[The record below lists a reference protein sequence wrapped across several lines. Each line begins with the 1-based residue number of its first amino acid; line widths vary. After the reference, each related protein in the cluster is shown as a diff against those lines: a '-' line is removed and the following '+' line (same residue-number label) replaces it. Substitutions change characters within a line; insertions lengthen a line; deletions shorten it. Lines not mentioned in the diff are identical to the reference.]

1 MFSLLKLNSLDSLGM
16 LKFLR
21 LPEWINTWLETS
33 AACRVL
39 TTQSSLIPAGT
50 GSIALPI
57 YDHDIPPE
65 LTEDSSSK
73 SGFGRFL
80 SAIKGDPTRGGYS
93 RISTSEQSGRTL
105 GSSPERDIIIDLDK
119 EEASDDD
126 HLMKE
131 ADELLNN
138 K

>member
-1 MFSLLKLNSLDSLGM
+1 MRS
-16 LKFLR
+16 
-21 LPEWINTWLETS
+21 
-33 AACRVL
+33 
-39 TTQSSLIPAGT
+39 
-50 GSIALPI
+50 
-57 YDHDIPPE
+57 
-65 LTEDSSSK
+65 
-73 SGFGRFL
+73 
-80 SAIKGDPTRGGYS
+80 GYS
-93 RISTSEQSGRTL
+93 RVSTSERSGRTL